1 MAVDEGRSLAGQEH
15 GGADQF
21 VDVSPTAGRRPLFE
35 PAREFWIVDQR
46 LVERGLEV
54 TRRKRIDLETI
65 FGPIGAHTAGQVLHR
80 PLRSGVRRN
89 ARPREFAL
97 HGGDVDDLCHSHV

>member
-1 MAVDEGRSLAGQEH
+1 MNLETGGDPTIDIERMAVDEGRSVAGQED

-54 TRRKRIDLETI
+54 TRRDRIDLQ
-65 FGPIGAHTAGQVLHR
+65 PISGQSAHIPRVRFFTAPFVA
-80 PLRSGVRRN
+80 V
-89 ARPREFAL
+89 
-97 HGGDVDDLCHSHV
+97 